1 MQLPRRLAAVIGL
14 IATAGTVAALG
25 AGPAFVAGSDHLDA
39 PTAKHDAR
47 IDITDLYAFKSGAGT
62 TLIMNVNPLT
72 SPASSKTARFATNAL
87 YQVKIDVTGDAV
99 ADIVYRVRFSD
110 TRFASDGAVVQTYTI
125 KRDTQAAARV
135 DAWTGTTIA
144 IGGTTAYGRSPRISP
159 TLGGGR
165 AFAGVRDDPFYFDL
179 PGFVQFKSELL
190 KGTTTLGTPGGGP
203 GTLLGGFTG
212 TDTFAGTNTSAIA
225 IWVPDSRLG
234 GTGRH
239 IGVWAT
245 TSYRTATGWDQ
256 VDRVGRPAINTV
268 FNGLHV
274 PTSSTLNNAEKE
286 AFNRLRP
293 ASDRATTRDNVIAV
307 LGAIDNVLVTNGAA
321 HYTAGQMAGI
331 ADTLLPDVLTF
342 QVGNG
347 TGFLNGRKLADDVIN
362 AEFGLLTDGAVT
374 SDGVNA
380 NDSAFISAFPYLGK
394 AH

>member
-1 MQLPRRLAAVIGL
+1 MQLPRRLAAAIGL

-87 YQVKIDVTGDAV
+87 YQFKIDVTGDAV
-99 ADIVYRVRFSD
+99 ADIVYRVRFAD

-135 DAWTGTTIA
+135 DAWTGSTIA

-179 PGFVQFKSELL
+179 AGFVQFKSELL
-190 KGTTTLGTPGGGP
+190 KGTTTLGSPGGGA

-234 GTGRH
+234 GTGGTSECGRPPPTERPPAG
-239 IGVWAT
+239 IRSTGSAVPRSIPCSTACTCRPPAPST
-245 TSYRTATGWDQ
+245 TPRRKPSTGS
-256 VDRVGRPAINTV
+256 GRPATAQPPV
-268 FNGLHV
+268 T
-274 PTSSTLNNAEKE
+274 TSSPSSGRSITCSSRTVRRITPPARWPGSPTLSC
-286 AFNRLRP
+286 R
-293 ASDRATTRDNVIAV
+293 
-307 LGAIDNVLVTNGAA
+307 
-321 HYTAGQMAGI
+321 
-331 ADTLLPDVLTF
+331 
-342 QVGNG
+342 
-347 TGFLNGRKLADDVIN
+347 
-362 AEFGLLTDGAVT
+362 T
-374 SDGVNA
+374 S
-380 NDSAFISAFPYLGK
+380 
-394 AH
+394 